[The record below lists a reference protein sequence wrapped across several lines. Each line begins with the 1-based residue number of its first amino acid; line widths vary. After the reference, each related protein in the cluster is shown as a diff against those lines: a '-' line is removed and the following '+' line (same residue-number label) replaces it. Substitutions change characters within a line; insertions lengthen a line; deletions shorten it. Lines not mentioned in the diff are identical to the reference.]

1 MSDTASN
8 DDLQLESMNFTPQDG
23 LQMVMSHPLFFNLF
37 SDIVGLFKDKGA
49 VNVLE
54 FSAIPKDESIGELT
68 VTIQRK
74 DGKTFGELNAELRQQ
89 LAEKDKQIGEK
100 CELIKQLVAR
110 CNYLECVEMASDISF
125 ECSNHCNKSCTA
137 KESK

>member
-89 LAEKDKQIGEK
+89 LAEKDKQIASAR
-100 CELIKQLVAR
+100 ELFTAMEACHSV
-110 CNYLECVEMASDISF
+110 SDDVYDWM
-125 ECSNHCNKSCTA
+125 EGKG
-137 KESK
+137 K